1 MKKLLVIAVATIMSL
16 CLVLPAAAQPTE
28 DEYPLFNE
36 YKQYLLDTLM
46 QDSFWQGKEAQ
57 LKADL
62 DAALDPDAECIK
74 NFTGT
79 ADVDQAPPGVVFP
92 MAYEE
97 WFAQNGAEL
106 PKNEEVKVAAPGTYT
121 DGTNTMVIEE
131 DNKFVLTTIGQNMEG
146 QEFALTVKGEISK
159 EGELSITGVFDGDL
173 DLTQLASED
182 QIKENLEIAK
192 AVYEIAL
199 KETAEKGESP
209 EGESPEGESAGGS
222 MGLQTEEYEITVGDV
237 TAMAYYEDLAS
248 DSEKRSFKITFEGN
262 EYFGKIDKG
271 VWTADDPSG
280 EEVIAAYQAA
290 HEADPNFQCPPP
302 SAN

>member
-1 MKKLLVIAVATIMSL
+1 MKKRIVIAVAAIMSL
-16 CLVLPAAAQPTE
+16 CLVLPAAAQPAE
-28 DEYPLFNE
+28 NEYPLFNE

-92 MAYEE
+92 LAYEE
-97 WFAQNGAEL
+97 WFAQNGGEQAKDE
-106 PKNEEVKVAAPGTYT
+106 KVKVAAPGTYT

-131 DNKFVLTTIGQNMEG
+131 DNTFVLTTIGKNMEG
-146 QEFALTVKGEISK
+146 QEFALTVKGKISE
-159 EGELSITGVFDGDL
+159 EGDLSITGVFDGDL
-173 DLTQLASED
+173 DLTQLASEE
-182 QIKENLEIAK
+182 QIQENLEIAK

-209 EGESPEGESAGGS
+209 EGESAGGS
-222 MGLQTEEYEITVGDV
+222 MGLQKEEYEITVGDV

-248 DSEKRSFKITFEGN
+248 DSEKRSFKITFEGT

-290 HEADPNFQCPPP
+290 HEADPNFQGPPP